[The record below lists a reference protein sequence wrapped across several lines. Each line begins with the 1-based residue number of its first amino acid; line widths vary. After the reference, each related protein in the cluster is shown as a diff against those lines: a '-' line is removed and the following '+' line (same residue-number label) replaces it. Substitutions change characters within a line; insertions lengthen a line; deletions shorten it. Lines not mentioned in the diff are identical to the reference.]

1 MPVSSREVDSFPD
14 TTYILIISLPSIP
27 QQTDEQDSLQ
37 TKARPAQLREERT
50 LLGLPNWVNTMMAY
64 TGFR

>member
-1 MPVSSREVDSFPD
+1 MPVSAREVDSFPD
-14 TTYILIISLPSIP
+14 TTYILIISLPLVP

-50 LLGLPNWVNTMMAY
+50 LLGLPN
-64 TGFR
+64 